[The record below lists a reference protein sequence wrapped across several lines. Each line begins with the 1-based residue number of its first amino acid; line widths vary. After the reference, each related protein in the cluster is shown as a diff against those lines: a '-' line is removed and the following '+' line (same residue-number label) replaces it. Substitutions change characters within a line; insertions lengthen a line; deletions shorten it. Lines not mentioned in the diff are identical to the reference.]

1 MDLVVRC
8 PCGWETDGPEEQV
21 VAAAQAHGR
30 EAHGKEPTRTEIM
43 TLARPA
49 AGWSL

>member
-21 VAAAQAHGR
+21 VAAAQAHG
-30 EAHGKEPTRTEIM
+30 KEPTRQEIM

>member
-8 PCGWETDGPEEQV
+8 PCGWETEGSEEDV
-21 VAAAQAHGR
+21 IVSATAHGR
-30 EAHGKEPTRTEIM
+30 EVHGEEPTRQQIM

-49 AGWSL
+49 SGWSL

>member
-1 MDLVVRC
+1 MDLVVHC
-8 PCGWETDGPEEQV
+8 PCGWETNGPEEQV
-21 VAAAQAHGR
+21 VAAAKAHGQ
-30 EAHGKEPTRTEIM
+30 EAHGKEPTRQEIM